1 MLKSENFHNNIDLL
15 GFMDIIFNQE
25 NIPATVQNEII
36 PLLKNKNIFALYGP
50 MGAGKTTLV
59 KEFLQQSGVTQTVVS
74 PTFGYVN
81 TYYGSDNRI
90 FYHFD
95 LYRLS
100 SIDEFIGAGF
110 DEYFSQ
116 KNSFVIIEWPEL
128 IESLLIIPEF
138 AKRTQIIKLSY
149 DSNNLFCRIMKIKRT

>member
-1 MLKSENFHNNIDLL
+1 MLNSRNFDNNIDLL
-15 GFMDIIFNQE
+15 GLMDIIFNQE
-25 NIPATVQNEII
+25 NIPAIVKKEII
-36 PLLKNKNIFALYGP
+36 PLLAYKNIFTLHGP

-59 KEFLQQSGVTQTVVS
+59 KEILQQSGVTQTVVS

-81 TYYGSDNRI
+81 TYHGSHNRI

-116 KNSFVIIEWPEL
+116 KNSFIIIEWPDLIDSLLATSEL
-128 IESLLIIPEF
+128 I
-138 AKRTQIIKLSY
+138 KRTQSIKLSY
-149 DSNNLFCRIMKIKRT
+149 DPNDFSCRIIRI

>member
-1 MLKSENFHNNIDLL
+1 MLNLKNFLNNSDLIGL
-15 GFMDIIFNQE
+15 MDIIFNQE
-25 NIPATVQNEII
+25 NLLDLVKKQII
-36 PLLKNKNIFALYGP
+36 PLLAHKNIFALYGP

-59 KEFLQQSGVTQTVVS
+59 KELLRQSGVTQTIVS

-81 TYYGSDNRI
+81 TYYGFNNQI

-95 LYRLS
+95 LYRLG

-116 KNSFVIIEWPEL
+116 QNSFIIIEWPEL
-128 IESLLIIPEF
+128 IESLIIIPEF
-138 AKRTQIIKLSY
+138 AERTQIIKLSY
-149 DSNNLFCRIMKIKRT
+149 DPDNLSSRIMKI